1 MGGIPAQDLA
11 FYVIVG
17 AGALSLLL
25 ALLSLGRMMRAAGF
39 IVLAVGIAL
48 LGLWIQNQ
56 AQTLFL
62 IAAAVAAGVAFL
74 FMVSGR
80 AVTPS
85 DMKGLSTSGR

>member
-17 AGALSLLL
+17 AAALSLLL
-25 ALLSLGRMMRAAGF
+25 ALLSMGRMMRAAGF

-48 LGLWIQNQ
+48 LAMWIQNQ
-56 AQTLFL
+56 GQMLFL
-62 IAAAVAAGVAFL
+62 IAAGVAAGIAFL

-85 DMKGLSTSGR
+85 DVKGLSTSGL

>member
-1 MGGIPAQDLA
+1 MGDIPVEQLA
-11 FYVIVG
+11 YYVIVA
-17 AGALSLLL
+17 AGGLSLVM

-48 LGLWIQNQ
+48 LAMWIQNRDI
-56 AQTLFL
+56 LFL
-62 IAAAVAAGVAFL
+62 SASGVAAFVAFM

-80 AVTPS
+80 AMTPA